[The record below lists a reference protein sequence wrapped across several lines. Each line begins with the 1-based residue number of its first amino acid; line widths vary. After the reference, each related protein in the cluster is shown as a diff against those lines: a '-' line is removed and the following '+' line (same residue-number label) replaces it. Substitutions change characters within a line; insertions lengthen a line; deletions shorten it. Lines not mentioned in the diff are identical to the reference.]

1 MDPLW
6 LLLLLPL
13 AVASGWYAARR
24 EMAKRPADAAFN
36 LPSAYFKGLNFLL
49 NEQPDKAIEVF
60 IKVLEVDSET
70 VEMHLTLGNLF
81 RRRGELERAT
91 RIHQNIIA
99 RPNLSDSQRL
109 QALFELAQDYFKAG
123 LFDRAESLFLEL
135 ADVPPHAEQA
145 LRYLAQLYEQ
155 EKEWENAISVMR
167 KLQRYSE
174 KDISPIVAQYYCEL
188 AEISL
193 EKQEYDLARQQIGSA
208 LDVDPNS
215 TRATI
220 QLGNL
225 EFELGNFASA
235 INTWRKMEDQDP
247 RYLGEVIDKIVVSY
261 HTIEDEEGLW
271 VFLSKALNDY
281 GGPKLLKAQVE
292 EIELR
297 EGRSKAVDFL
307 TNWLRKNPSL
317 HGLRNLVS
325 LKEGDITS
333 PDSSNGDLE
342 PLQALLVD
350 LFDVDDLYRCRQCG
364 FTGRTLHWQCPGC
377 KGWYMQAPIPDE
389 ALLRQT
395 N

>member
-13 AVASGWYAARR
+13 AVASGWYASRR
-24 EMAKRPADAAFN
+24 EMAKRSKEAAFN

-60 IKVLEVDSET
+60 LKVLEVDSET

-135 ADVPPHAEQA
+135 ADVPNHAEHA
-145 LRYLAQLYEQ
+145 LRYLSQLYEQ
-155 EKEWENAISVMR
+155 EKEWENAISATQR
-167 KLQRYSE
+167 LQKYSE
-174 KDISPIVAQYYCEL
+174 KDISPIIAQYYCEL
-188 AEISL
+188 AEISVDKQDYKQARIHINNAL
-193 EKQEYDLARQQIGSA
+193 E
-208 LDVDPNS
+208 VDPNS

-220 QLGNL
+220 LLGNL
-225 EFELGNFASA
+225 EFELGEYASA
-235 INTWRKMEDQDP
+235 IQTWSKIEEQDP
-247 RYLGEVIDKIVVSY
+247 RYLGEVIDKIVVAY
-261 HTIEDEEGLW
+261 RKIEDDDGLW
-271 VFLSKALNDY
+271 EFLAKALDDY
-281 GGPKLLKAQVE
+281 GGPKLLSAQVE
-292 EIELR
+292 EIEHR
-297 EGRSKAVDFL
+297 KGRNAAVSFL
-307 TNWLRKNPSL
+307 TDWLRKHPSL
-317 HGLRNLVS
+317 HGLRSLVD
-325 LKEGDITS
+325 LKQNDLESS
-333 PDSSNGDLE
+333 PSSEDLE
-342 PLQALLVD
+342 PLQALLVN
-350 LFDVDDLYRCRQCG
+350 LFDTDGLYRCRQCG

-377 KGWYMQAPIPDE
+377 KGWYMQAPITNE
-389 ALLRQT
+389 NLLRQS

>member
-13 AVASGWYAARR
+13 AVGSGWLAARR
-24 EMAKRPADAAFN
+24 DIARRAKRNSFN

-135 ADVPPHAEQA
+135 ADAPTHAEQA
-145 LRYLAQLYEQ
+145 LRYLSQLYEQ
-155 EKEWENAISVMR
+155 EKEWENAISATR
-167 KLQRYSE
+167 RLQKYTE

-188 AEISL
+188 ADASM
-193 EKQEYDLARQQIGSA
+193 EKQEYDEAKVRIESA
-208 LDVDPNS
+208 LEVDPNS

-225 EFELGNFASA
+225 EFELGEYSRA
-235 INTWRKMEDQDP
+235 IKTWRKIEQQDP
-247 RYLGEVIDKIVVSY
+247 RYLGEVIDKIVVAY
-261 HTIEDEEGLW
+261 RAIDDDEGLW
-271 VFLSKALNDY
+271 EFLSKSLNDY

-292 EIELR
+292 EIQHR
-297 EGRSKAVDFL
+297 EGREEAVDFL
-307 TNWLRKNPSL
+307 TDWVRKHPSL
-317 HGLRNLVS
+317 HGLRSLVS
-325 LKEGDITS
+325 LKEI
-333 PDSSNGDLE
+333 DLE
-342 PLQALLVD
+342 SSASASDLQPLQELLVK
-350 LFDVDDLYRCRQCG
+350 LFDADGMYRCRQCG

-377 KGWYMQAPIPDE
+377 KGWYMQAPIADE
-389 ALLRQT
+389 HSLRPT

>member
-13 AVASGWYAARR
+13 AVGSGWLASRR
-24 EMAKRPADAAFN
+24 DIIRRSKQHSFN

-135 ADVPPHAEQA
+135 ADAPTHAEQA
-145 LRYLAQLYEQ
+145 LRYLSQLYEQ
-155 EKEWENAISVMR
+155 EKEWENAIKATQR
-167 KLQRYSE
+167 LQKYSE

-188 AEISL
+188 ADISL
-193 EKQEYDLARQQIGSA
+193 DKQDYDKAREQINNA
-208 LDVDPNS
+208 LEVDPNS

-225 EFELGNFASA
+225 EFELGRYSRA
-235 INTWRKMEDQDP
+235 IKTWRKIEQQDP
-247 RYLGEVIDKIVVSY
+247 RYLGEVIDKIVAAY
-261 HTIEDEEGLW
+261 RAIDDDKGLW
-271 VFLSKALNDY
+271 EFLSQALNDY

-292 EIELR
+292 EIQHR
-297 EGRSKAVDFL
+297 EGHGEAVDFL
-307 TNWLRKNPSL
+307 TDWLREHPSL

-325 LKEGDITS
+325 LKEVDLASSTS
-333 PDSSNGDLE
+333 ASDLQ
-342 PLQALLVD
+342 PLQALLVS
-350 LFDVDDLYRCRQCG
+350 LFDADGLYRCRQCG

-377 KGWYMQAPIPDE
+377 KGWYMQAPIVHE
-389 ALLRQT
+389 HLLRQT

>member
-13 AVASGWYAARR
+13 AVASGWYTARR
-24 EMAKRPADAAFN
+24 EVSKLSKEATFN

-99 RPNLSDSQRL
+99 RPNLSNSQRL

-135 ADVPPHAEQA
+135 ADVPSHAEQA
-145 LRYLAQLYEQ
+145 LRYLSQLYEQ
-155 EKEWENAISVMR
+155 EKEWENAISATQR
-167 KLQRYSE
+167 LQSYTE

-193 EKQEYDLARQQIGSA
+193 EKRDYDKAREHIDSA
-208 LDVDPNS
+208 LEVDPKS

-225 EFELGNFASA
+225 DFELGDYARA
-235 INTWRKMEDQDP
+235 IETWRKIEEQDP
-247 RYLGEVIDKIVVSY
+247 RYLGEVIDKVVIAY
-261 HTIEDEEGLW
+261 RKINDDEGLW
-271 VFLSKALNDY
+271 EFLSNALDDY
-281 GGPKLLKAQVE
+281 GGPKLLKAQIE
-292 EIELR
+292 EIEHR
-297 EGRSKAVDFL
+297 KGRSEAVVFL
-307 TNWLRKNPSL
+307 TDWLHKHPSL
-317 HGLRNLVS
+317 HGLRSLVS
-325 LKEGDITS
+325 LKESELNSSTS
-333 PDSSNGDLE
+333 ASDLE
-342 PLQALLVD
+342 PLQALLVS
-350 LFDVDDLYRCRQCG
+350 LFDTDGLYRCRQCG
-364 FTGRTLHWQCPGC
+364 FVGRTLHWQCPGC
-377 KGWYMQAPIPDE
+377 KGWYTQSPMSDE
-389 ALLRQT
+389 HSMRQV

>member
-13 AVASGWYAARR
+13 AVASGWYASRKEMERR
-24 EMAKRPADAAFN
+24 SRQTAFN

-99 RPNLSDSQRL
+99 RPNLSNSQRL

-123 LFDRAESLFLEL
+123 LLDRAESLFLEL
-135 ADVPPHAEQA
+135 ADTPTHAEQA

-155 EKEWENAISVMR
+155 EKEWENAISVTKR
-167 KLQRYSE
+167 LQKYSE

-188 AEISL
+188 AELSL
-193 EKQEYDLARQQIGSA
+193 NKQEYDLARTHIENA
-208 LDVDPNS
+208 LKVDPNS

-220 QLGNL
+220 QLGDL
-225 EFELGNFASA
+225 QFVLGDYTNA
-235 INTWRKMEDQDP
+235 INTWQKIEEQDP
-247 RYLGEVIDKIVVSY
+247 RYLGEVIDKIVAAY
-261 HTIEDEEGLW
+261 RKIEDNEGLW
-271 VFLSKALNDY
+271 EFLAKSLDDY

-292 EIELR
+292 EIEHHK
-297 EGRSKAVDFL
+297 GRDEAVDFL
-307 TNWLRKNPSL
+307 TEWLRKHPSL
-317 HGLRNLVS
+317 HGLRNLVD
-325 LKEGDITS
+325 LRE
-333 PDSSNGDLE
+333 PDLASSTFSADLE
-342 PLQALLVD
+342 PLQALLVS
-350 LFDVDDLYRCRQCG
+350 LFDADGLYRCRQCG

-377 KGWYMQAPIPDE
+377 KGWYMQAPVTDE
-389 ALLRQT
+389 HLLRQT

>member
-13 AVASGWYAARR
+13 AVASGWFASRKELERR
-24 EMAKRPADAAFN
+24 AKDTAFN

-99 RPNLSDSQRL
+99 RPNLSNSQRL

-123 LFDRAESLFLEL
+123 LLDRAESLFLEL
-135 ADVPPHAEQA
+135 ADTPTHAEQA
-145 LRYLAQLYEQ
+145 LRYLSQLYEQ
-155 EKEWENAISVMR
+155 EKEWGNAISATKR
-167 KLQRYSE
+167 LQKYSE
-174 KDISPIVAQYYCEL
+174 KDVSPIVAQYYCEL

-193 EKQEYDLARQQIGSA
+193 ERQDFEQARTQIESA
-208 LDVDPNS
+208 LQVDPNS

-225 EFELGNFASA
+225 QFELGEYVSA
-235 INTWRKMEDQDP
+235 ISTWQKIEEQDP
-247 RYLGEVIDKIVVSY
+247 RYLGEVIDKIVAAY
-261 HTIEDEEGLW
+261 RKIEDDEGLW
-271 VFLSKALNDY
+271 EFLGQALDDY
-281 GGPKLLKAQVE
+281 GGPKLLEAQVE
-292 EIELR
+292 EIEHR
-297 EGRSKAVDFL
+297 KGRDEAVDFL
-307 TNWLRKNPSL
+307 TEWLRKNPSL
-317 HGLRNLVS
+317 HGLRNLVNLRKTDLAS
-325 LKEGDITS
+325 S
-333 PDSSNGDLE
+333 PLSADLE
-342 PLQALLVD
+342 PMQALLVS
-350 LFDVDDLYRCRQCG
+350 LFDTDGLYRCRQCG

-377 KGWYMQAPIPDE
+377 KGWYMQAPVTNE
-389 ALLRQT
+389 HMLRQT

>member
-13 AVASGWYAARR
+13 AVASGWYASRR
-24 EMAKRPADAAFN
+24 EMAKRSKDAAFN

-60 IKVLEVDSET
+60 LKVLEVDSET

-135 ADVPPHAEQA
+135 ADVPNHAEHA
-145 LRYLAQLYEQ
+145 LRYLSQLYEQ
-155 EKEWENAISVMR
+155 EKEWENAISATQR
-167 KLQRYSE
+167 LQKYSE
-174 KDISPIVAQYYCEL
+174 KDISPIIAQYYCEL
-188 AEISL
+188 ADIAV
-193 EKQEYDLARQQIGSA
+193 EKQDYRQARIYVNSA

-225 EFELGNFASA
+225 EFEMGDYPNA
-235 INTWRKMEDQDP
+235 IKVWSRIEEQDP
-247 RYLGEVIDKIVVSY
+247 RYLGEVIDKIVVAY
-261 HTIEDEEGLW
+261 RKIKDDDGLW
-271 VFLSKALNDY
+271 EFLSKALDDY
-281 GGPKLLKAQVE
+281 GGPKLLSAQVE
-292 EIELR
+292 EIEHR
-297 EGRSKAVDFL
+297 KGRNEAVNFL
-307 TNWLRKNPSL
+307 TDWLRKHPSL
-317 HGLRNLVS
+317 HGLRSLVNLKQND
-325 LKEGDITS
+325 LE
-333 PDSSNGDLE
+333 SSSSGTDLE
-342 PLQALLVD
+342 PLQALLVN
-350 LFDVDDLYRCRQCG
+350 LFDTDGLYRCRQCG

-377 KGWYMQAPIPDE
+377 KGWYMQAPITNE
-389 ALLRQT
+389 NLLRQS

>member
-13 AVASGWYAARR
+13 AVVSGWYAARR
-24 EMAKRPADAAFN
+24 ELLNRSKGPEFN

-91 RIHQNIIA
+91 RIHQNITA
-99 RPNLSDSQRL
+99 RPNLSNSQRL

-135 ADVPPHAEQA
+135 ADVPSHAEHA
-145 LRYLAQLYEQ
+145 LRYLSQLYEQ
-155 EKEWENAISVMR
+155 EKEWQNAIYATER
-167 KLQRYSE
+167 LQKYSE

-188 AEISL
+188 ADVYL
-193 EKQEYDLARQQIGSA
+193 EKQEYDKAKGYIDRA
-208 LDVDPNS
+208 LEVDPNS

-220 QLGNL
+220 QCGNVEFQLG
-225 EFELGNFASA
+225 EYKRA
-235 INTWRKMEDQDP
+235 IATWSKIEEQDP
-247 RYLGEVIDKIVVSY
+247 RYLGEVIDNLVIAYREIK
-261 HTIEDEEGLW
+261 DDEGLW
-271 VFLSKALNDY
+271 KFLSNALDDY
-281 GGPKLLKAQVE
+281 GGPKLLKAQIE
-292 EIELR
+292 EIEHR
-297 EGRSKAVDFL
+297 KGRDEAIIFL
-307 TNWLRKNPSL
+307 TDWLHKHPSL
-317 HGLRNLVS
+317 HGLRSLVN
-325 LKEGDITS
+325 LKEAELN
-333 PDSSNGDLE
+333 SSSSASDLE
-342 PLQALLVD
+342 PLQALLVN
-350 LFDVDDLYRCRQCG
+350 LFDTDGLYRCRQCG

-377 KGWYMQAPIPDE
+377 KGWYTQAPITNE
-389 ALLRQT
+389 HMMRQI